1 MCFAA
6 DKVRPRMR
14 AWARRGLYLLLIVS
28 SAVRLGGGGG
38 MEYPGAA
45 LLPCMYRSAVTTV
58 RLGEAEDAP
67 TAAGQQNML
76 L

>member
-1 MCFAA
+1 
-6 DKVRPRMR
+6 MR
-14 AWARRGLYLLLIVS
+14 AWARPGLYLLLIVS
-28 SAVRLGGGGG
+28 RAVRLGGG

-45 LLPCMYRSAVTTV
+45 LLPCMYLSAVTTV